1 MKIGQTYTSQLLV
14 EERHLAINVGSGD
27 LSVLATPV
35 MVMLMENAAMKSVA
49 DTIADDETT
58 VGAQVSVSHLRPTP
72 LADTLN
78 ATATLVEI
86 DGRKLTFRVIAEDSK
101 GLVGEGTH
109 VRYIVNRERFVSKI
123 TL

>member
-27 LSVLATPV
+27 LPVLATPV

-72 LADTLN
+72 LADTVN

-86 DGRKLTFRVIAEDSK
+86 DGRKLTFRVIAEDS
-101 GLVGEGTH
+101 
-109 VRYIVNRERFVSKI
+109 
-123 TL
+123 

>member
-1 MKIGQTYTSQLLV
+1 MKIGQTYTLQLLV

-27 LSVLATPV
+27 LPVLATPV

-72 LADTLN
+72 LADIVN